1 MVSLSYPHIN
11 SSNVKS
17 PLTPSWKP
25 NKKTDPIAQVKPIL
39 RKGKQRMYN
48 KCFFERMY
56 KKFLIDWKASWGA
69 EQDCNCKSARAK
81 AREAKVEVGSQMEEN
96 EGGGG
101 GTGTETYSHIW
112 WALAS
117 AAQLVWAISSNH
129 MKLQHKP
136 FSSRTAKEYW
146 SLLKLC
152 VFFFVVHLTWL
163 NMLSAYLLVL
173 KQSSM
178 FLFQNSYDR
187 KLD

>member
-39 RKGKQRMYN
+39 RKGKQWMYN

-56 KKFLIDWKASWGA
+56 KIFLRLKRELGGR
-69 EQDCNCKSARAK
+69 ARLQLQELK

-117 AAQLVWAISSNH
+117 AAQLVWAITSNH

-136 FSSRTAKEYW
+136 FFITNNW
-146 SLLKLC
+146 VL
-152 VFFFVVHLTWL
+152 VV
-163 NMLSAYLLVL
+163 A
-173 KQSSM
+173 
-178 FLFQNSYDR
+178 
-187 KLD
+187 

>member
-48 KCFFERMY
+48 KWFFERMY

-117 AAQLVWAISSNH
+117 AAQLGWAISSFERSH
-129 MKLQHKP
+129 AGDSHFMPFKAFSVASLFVGAIVSTAVSVLHCSDIHKVR
-136 FSSRTAKEYW
+136 FSL
-146 SLLKLC
+146 SLS
-152 VFFFVVHLTWL
+152 
-163 NMLSAYLLVL
+163 LSLAL
-173 KQSSM
+173 
-178 FLFQNSYDR
+178 
-187 KLD
+187 